1 MPPKGI
7 SEALAQGLFSTSSA
21 WKLERLRELNLQFP
35 MDGTGMV
42 IVILDTAIDHRCPAF
57 LHKNIPVF
65 NCLPHIPVAS
75 TEHGNVCAA
84 VAAGFSWNIPPAV
97 VPSGVAP
104 GAQLIVYRIAE
115 GGQSCNEAVL
125 TALND
130 IKVGIESGTQIDVVS
145 ISYDLNEQNEEEIR
159 WKIKE
164 LTEKGVVFVAA
175 AGNRGCYQ
183 AHASIPA
190 CFDNVISVGALDR
203 NGFPSRFN
211 ARGRIDVY
219 APGEDIPLPSTQDT
233 FKGTSFA
240 APAIGGLVSLL
251 KQCAN
256 HIGPPASNHIHQVEI
271 LRDIF
276 KRHMITKSDDGQV
289 DVFDPVRFFLRV
301 IDKPNLL
308 NEIIQE
314 HLNFQDMEQ

>member
-7 SEALAQGLFSTSSA
+7 SEALAQGIFSTSSA
-21 WKLERLRELNLQFP
+21 WKLERLRKRGL
-35 MDGTGMV
+35 DGTGMV
-42 IVILDTAIDHRCPAF
+42 IVILDTDIDRGCPAF
-57 LHKNIPVF
+57 LHKRIPVI
-65 NCLPHIPVAS
+65 NCLPNMPVAS

-84 VAAGFSWNIPPAV
+84 VAAGSSWNIPSDA

-115 GGQSCNEAVL
+115 NGHSYNEAVL

-145 ISYDLNEQNEEEIR
+145 ISYDLNEDNEEEIR

-175 AGNRGCYQ
+175 AGNRGRYQ
-183 AHASIPA
+183 ARASIPA

-211 ARGRIDVY
+211 ACGRIDVC

-233 FKGTSFA
+233 FWGTSFA
-240 APAIGGLVSLL
+240 APAVGGLVSLL

-256 HIGPPASNHIHQVEI
+256 HVGPPASNHIHQVEI

-276 KRHMITKSDDGQV
+276 KRHMMTKSDDGQV
-289 DVFDPVRFFLRV
+289 NIFDPVGFFRRV
-301 IDKPNLL
+301 IDNPNLL
-308 NEIIQE
+308 KEIVQE